1 MARMQPIDIIYEAV
15 KEKKNKPFTFDEVWK
30 VLTKKGSGYKKE
42 EPNLIGVVYTD
53 LLQDSRFIYLGNKRW
68 MLREYVSQ
76 REIANLQNAL
86 YDFNQE
92 VTEEG
97 FEKVAEEP
105 NTDLPTKEIETGE
118 LDVEDEEVYEDI
130 KTNISQ
136 KIDKDEEE

>member
-1 MARMQPIDIIYEAV
+1 
-15 KEKKNKPFTFDEVWK
+15 
-30 VLTKKGSGYKKE
+30 
-42 EPNLIGVVYTD
+42 
-53 LLQDSRFIYLGNKRW
+53 